1 MAIELE
7 VWAGR
12 LAHEL
17 RELAA
22 LDQEAEAGQL
32 LRIARRYAPGRL
44 GTQLR
49 TQGAQVVS
57 DVPGAQ
63 LLSEGGTIRP
73 KRARWLLIPLP
84 GRPKNVGQGPNY
96 VTIGKRADIRYVI
109 DRQTKELVA
118 VRKLSVTIRGSRWMD
133 KALEEHTREAEQRLA
148 RDGERRLTELR

>member
-1 MAIELE
+1 MAVELE

-12 LAHEL
+12 LADEL
-17 RELAA
+17 RELAKA
-22 LDQEAEAGQL
+22 DLESEASHL

-44 GTQLR
+44 GTKLR

-84 GRPKNVGQGPNY
+84 GRPRDAGKGPGY
-96 VTIGKRADIRYVI
+96 VTVGKRADVRYVL

-133 KALEEHTREAEQRLA
+133 RALEEHVREATDRLV
-148 RDGERRLTELR
+148 RDGERSLTELR